1 MGRTTAI
8 QKGKMRTDGMFALRQ
23 LVEKRFEMQ
32 GRMVVGFVDLL
43 RKMVY
48 ADDLAIIVESKQE
61 LQTRTTG
68 SVGGIE
74 EGVQEARTENEPG
87 EDRSDV
93 GWTPKRGADHHF
105 GQ

>member
-23 LVEKRFEMQ
+23 LVEKRFEVQ

-48 ADDLAIIVESKQE
+48 ADDLAKNYRKWLRNRRGCS
-61 LQTRTTG
+61 
-68 SVGGIE
+68 
-74 EGVQEARTENEPG
+74 
-87 EDRSDV
+87 RSTD
-93 GWTPKRGADHHF
+93 
-105 GQ
+105 

>member
-32 GRMVVGFVDLL
+32 GRMVVGFVDFL

-48 ADDLAIIVESKQE
+48 ADDLAIIAESKQE
-61 LQTRTTG
+61 LQE
-68 SVGGIE
+68 VLE
-74 EGVQEARTENEPG
+74 E
-87 EDRSDV
+87 
-93 GWTPKRGADHHF
+93 
-105 GQ
+105 

>member
-8 QKGKMRTDGMFALRQ
+8 QKWKMRTDGMFALRQ

-48 ADDLAIIVESKQE
+48 ADDLAIIAESKQE
-61 LQTRTTG
+61 LQE
-68 SVGGIE
+68 VLE
-74 EGVQEARTENEPG
+74 E
-87 EDRSDV
+87 
-93 GWTPKRGADHHF
+93 
-105 GQ
+105 

>member
-23 LVEKRFEMQ
+23 LVEKRLEMQ

-48 ADDLAIIVESKQE
+48 ADDLAIIAESKQE
-61 LQTRTTG
+61 L
-68 SVGGIE
+68 
-74 EGVQEARTENEPG
+74 
-87 EDRSDV
+87 
-93 GWTPKRGADHHF
+93 
-105 GQ
+105 